1 MAYPTTIIGILGIW
15 AGLLLMLMIYS
26 YPLYKENVLFRFAEH
41 TFIGLA
47 LAIAVITAIQTT
59 NRTAIT
65 PLIQG
70 NIIWVIPL
78 VLGFAMYLILH
89 SDYRWVS
96 RYPIAILVGSSIGL
110 GMRGVIIPNILSQL
124 ANTIS
129 IPTTPYNFFNIDIS
143 MFNFVYT
150 ALGTFLAV
158 TYFLLTYEHKGTMT
172 YPTRLG
178 RYLIMIGL
186 GAYYGNTVLFRMS
199 MLSGR
204 AQYLLQVLG
213 IIPM

>member
-1 MAYPTTIIGILGIW
+1 MAYPTDIVGILGIW

-26 YPLYKENVLFRFAEH
+26 YPLYKENPLFRFAEH
-41 TFIGLA
+41 LFIGLS
-47 LAIAVITAIQTT
+47 LAIAVIVAIQTT
-59 NRTAIT
+59 MRMAVT
-65 PLIQG
+65 PLLNG
-70 NIIWVIPL
+70 NIVYIIPL
-78 VLGFAMYLILH
+78 LLGVMMYFIFT

-96 RYPIAILVGSSIGL
+96 RYPIAVLVGSAIGL
-110 GMRGVIIPNILSQL
+110 GMRGVIIPNILTQII
-124 ANTIS
+124 NTIT
-129 IPTTPYNFFNIDIS
+129 IPKATDFMS
-143 MFNFVYT
+143 MFNFVYI
-150 ALGTFLAV
+150 ALGTFFAV
-158 TYFLLTYEHKGTMT
+158 MYFLLTYEHKGAIR

-178 RYLIMIGL
+178 RWLIMIGL